1 MINKN
6 KAERELLYAELSRIK
21 KINRRLEDEN
31 RCLRENSEKI
41 KEYRREYETLID
53 HMKNVEKK
61 YKKHIALVADVE
73 KAYQAELKK
82 QQKKHIVVM

>member
-1 MINKN
+1 
-6 KAERELLYAELSRIK
+6 
-21 KINRRLEDEN
+21 
-31 RCLRENSEKI
+31 
-41 KEYRREYETLID
+41 
-53 HMKNVEKK
+53 MKNVEKK